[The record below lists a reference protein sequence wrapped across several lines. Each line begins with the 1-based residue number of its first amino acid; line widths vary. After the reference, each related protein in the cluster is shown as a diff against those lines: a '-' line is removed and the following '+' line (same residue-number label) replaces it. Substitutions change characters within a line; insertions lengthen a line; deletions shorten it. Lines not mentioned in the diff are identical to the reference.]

1 MAPDTQP
8 KGSDQ
13 PLTDKLENL
22 EEGDKVEANCI
33 DDTLTVVGF
42 KPRICYEAELE
53 ASDGTVYYLRET
65 RLDGDVLEIERQSL
79 NSEPIVVREL
89 EVVQ

>member
-1 MAPDTQP
+1 M
-8 KGSDQ
+8 
-13 PLTDKLENL
+13 TDAATSLISSLKDL
-22 EEGDKVEANCI
+22 EEDVKVEVNCI
-33 DDTLTVVGF
+33 DDTFTVAGF
-42 KPRICYEAELE
+42 KPHICYEVELE

-89 EVVQ
+89 EVV